1 MANFKAQLFSLLL
14 LLSVISF
21 SAKAQNNKTGVFGI
35 TTITMPGDS
44 VTRWGGYIELQTRSN
59 KFFNQFFYYET
70 KGGISYDIANN
81 YTALLGSGRYFTGEN
96 DLGLTPNTEFRLW
109 EQMTVNSF
117 LDRVKFEHRY
127 RAEQRWVNGVY
138 RNRFRYRLNMV
149 IPLNNKKVIPGTFF
163 VGIFDEVFF
172 NNKVPHFERN
182 RFSAG
187 LGYQFDKSFSLQ
199 LGWLNQYNYSL
210 ATAAGAKNN
219 LVININYRISRDH
232 AKSKEQIPS
241 SVD

>member
-1 MANFKAQLFSLLL
+1 MVKFKSQLALIIFI
-14 LLSVISF
+14 ISACAF
-21 SAKAQNNKTGVFGI
+21 SAKAQNNKTGIFGVA
-35 TTITMPGDS
+35 TITLPGDS
-44 VTRWGGYIELQTRSN
+44 LSRWGGYIELQSRSN

-81 YTALLGSGRYFTGEN
+81 YTALLGTGRYVTDEN
-96 DLGLTPNTEFRLW
+96 DLGLTPNTEFRMW

-127 RAEQRWVNGVY
+127 RAEQRWVNGIY

-149 IPLNNKKVIPGTFF
+149 IPLNNKKVVPGTFF
-163 VGIFDEVFF
+163 IGIFDEVFF
-172 NNKVPHFERN
+172 NNKAPHFERN

-199 LGWLNQYNYSL
+199 LGWLNQYNYNLSN
-210 ATAAGAKNN
+210 AGAKNN
-219 LVININYRISRDH
+219 LAININYRIHRDH
-232 AKSKEQIPS
+232 AKSKEHIPTS
-241 SVD
+241 AD

>member
-1 MANFKAQLFSLLL
+1 MVKFKLQLAVIIFV
-14 LLSVISF
+14 LSACAF
-21 SAKAQNNKTGVFGI
+21 SAKAQNNQTGIFGVA
-35 TTITMPGDS
+35 TITMPGDS
-44 VTRWGGYIELQTRSN
+44 ATRWGGYIELQSRSN

-81 YTALLGSGRYFTGEN
+81 YTALLGTGRYVTDEN
-96 DLGLTPNTEFRLW
+96 DLGLTPNSEFRLW
-109 EQMTVNSF
+109 EQMTINSF

-127 RAEQRWVNGVY
+127 RAEQRWVNGIY

-149 IPLNNKKVIPGTFF
+149 IPLNNKKVVAGTFF

-172 NNKVPHFERN
+172 NNKAPHFERN

-199 LGWLNQYNYSL
+199 LGWLNQYNFNL
-210 ATAAGAKNN
+210 TNAGAKNN
-219 LVININYRISRDH
+219 LAININYRIHRDH
-232 AKSKEQIPS
+232 AKSKEHIPTS
-241 SVD
+241 AD